1 MHIGNALDKCA
12 MYCVYFHCMNP
23 PTVRVNLT
31 FPTDILDYLKLN
43 TENISKYVSE
53 AVRERIARE
62 KRKKALDELL
72 TAKPAFPDVKDGT
85 TFTRA
90 LRSAD
95 RKRDERL
102 GIV

>member
-1 MHIGNALDKCA
+1 
-12 MYCVYFHCMNP
+12 MNT

-31 FPTDILDYLKLN
+31 FPTDVVDYLKRN

-72 TAKPAFPDVKDGT
+72 TAKPVLPDVKDGT

>member
-1 MHIGNALDKCA
+1 
-12 MYCVYFHCMNP
+12 MNT
-23 PTVRVNLT
+23 PTARVNLT
-31 FPTDILDYLKLN
+31 FPTDVLDYLKRN

-53 AVRERIARE
+53 AVRERIAQE

-72 TAKPAFPDVKDGT
+72 TAKPVFPDVKDGT
-85 TFTRA
+85 SFVHA